1 MRRRVSGATP
11 TVKEVGVKEVMVRQ
25 VPFMEMESPRWASSK
40 RKVGVVIVRVVP
52 EEEEV
57 EREEMA
63 GLGG

>member
-1 MRRRVSGATP
+1 M
-11 TVKEVGVKEVMVRQ
+11 KEVMVRQ